1 MLLVVNYTMQM
12 QKITDVHVLREFITD
27 DKCAVVYDSG
37 FTLPI
42 TKVCI
47 QDIPIIVRAVTLHST
62 LMPIKS
68 ELDQLTQGLEI
79 CGILPLIRKYPR
91 VMKEL
96 FMYNPDDKITVELM
110 MGMFDVKYSEQGSS
124 RRELEERTI
133 QFWNEFLID
142 VGNSAISKSL
152 FSSLFSPPSLSSL
165 SLWLIMS

>member
-1 MLLVVNYTMQM
+1 MQM
-12 QKITDVHVLREFITD
+12 KNITDSDMLREFITD

-37 FTLPI
+37 FALPI
-42 TKVCI
+42 TKVGI

-91 VMKEL
+91 LMKQL
-96 FMYNPDDKITVELM
+96 FVYDADDKLTVELM
-110 MGMFDVKYSEQGSS
+110 VAMFDIKYSEQGSS

-133 QFWNEFLID
+133 QFWNEFIID
-142 VGNSAISKSL
+142 VGSSAISKQ
-152 FSSLFSPPSLSSL
+152 F
-165 SLWLIMS
+165 